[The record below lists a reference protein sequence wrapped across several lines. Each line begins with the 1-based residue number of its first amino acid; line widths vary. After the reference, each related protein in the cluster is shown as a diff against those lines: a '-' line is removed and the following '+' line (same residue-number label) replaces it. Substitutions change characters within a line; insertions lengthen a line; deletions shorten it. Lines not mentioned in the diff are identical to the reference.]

1 MKVDEQLYY
10 EHHHLACK
18 ITSRIYGSPALFF
31 PSCFGIT
38 VRADIGNLLA
48 DISADTHTLVP
59 LHDNTSLSCMSAPVM
74 PHLVLF
80 YTQNNTKCSAFA

>member
-18 ITSRIYGSPALFF
+18 ITPRISLASAVFSSY
-31 PSCFGIT
+31 FGIT

-59 LHDNTSLSCMSAPVM
+59 LHDNTSLSCMSASVM